1 MSIKV
6 KVPEFLLKDNKKK
19 NKLSLEKTVRNLA
32 SFLANDYQKY
42 NLGVRFE
49 IDINYL
55 NENVD
60 DVYSEKTR
68 YQMICHMLENFGT
81 GILTTEDGTTYK
93 CYDAR
98 ALYDICSDFNQLNK
112 KFKIA
117 AARRKV
123 KEGRDFRLYN
133 SENVFVVYKGSGFK
147 IRKIKTK

>member
-1 MSIKV
+1 MSVKV
-6 KVPEFLLKDNKKK
+6 KVPDFLLKDNAKG
-19 NKLSLEKTVRNLA
+19 NKVSLEKTVRNLA
-32 SFLANDYQKY
+32 SFLSNDYQKY
-42 NLGVRFE
+42 DLGVRFE

-60 DVYSEKTR
+60 DTYSEKTR
-68 YQMICHMLENFGT
+68 YQMICHMLENFGV
-81 GILTTEDGTTYK
+81 GILTTEDGTQYK

-117 AARRKV
+117 AARRKA

-133 SENVFVVYKGSGFK
+133 SENVLVVYKGSGFK
-147 IRKIKTK
+147 IRKIKAK

>member
-1 MSIKV
+1 MSVRV
-6 KVPEFLLKDNKKK
+6 KVPEFLLKDNVKKK
-19 NKLSLEKTVRNLA
+19 KLRLAKTVRNLA
-32 SFLANDYQKY
+32 SFLAKDYQKY

-55 NENVD
+55 NEHVE
-60 DVYSEKTR
+60 DVYSEKSR

-81 GILTTEDGTTYK
+81 GILTTEDGTQYK

-117 AARRKV
+117 AARRKA
-123 KEGRDFRLYN
+123 KEGRDFKYYN
-133 SENVFVVYKGSGFK
+133 SDNVFVVYKGSGFK
-147 IRKIKTK
+147 IRKIKK

>member
-1 MSIKV
+1 MSVKV
-6 KVPEFLLKDNKKK
+6 KVPEFLLKDNPKKK
-19 NKLSLEKTVRNLA
+19 KVNLEKTVRNLA
-32 SFLANDYQKY
+32 SFLSNDYQKY
-42 NLGVRFE
+42 DLGVRFD

-55 NENVD
+55 NENVED
-60 DVYSEKTR
+60 AYSEKTR
-68 YQMICHMLENFGT
+68 YQMICHMLENFGV
-81 GILTTEDGTTYK
+81 GILTTEDGTQYK

-117 AARRKV
+117 AARRKA

-133 SENVFVVYKGSGFK
+133 SENVLVVYKGSGFK